1 MGRHLREKSG
11 SRGRPMSVAQPLA
24 GPSVEKTEYVRAND
38 GVDRHDR
45 AVAVARAVSERAES
59 ERADNERTNPA
70 DDELIGKSLAGDHD
84 AFELLV
90 RRHSSRIFNIIGS
103 FFRRRDI
110 IEDIAQE
117 VFTKSFFSLSC
128 YTVGRSFE
136 AWLARIA
143 VNACYDQLRAQRRRA
158 EQPFPQ
164 QAEREDEWLELQMV
178 QAARSR
184 HASEQRRLEAFDI
197 SERLLNRLA
206 PEDRVVLVLMDR
218 DGFSV
223 KEISD
228 MTGWG
233 QSKVK
238 VRAFRARRVLRAAM
252 KRLTASAE
260 RKQRSA
266 R

>member
-1 MGRHLREKSG
+1 
-11 SRGRPMSVAQPLA
+11 MSVAQPLA
-24 GPSVEKTEYVRAND
+24 GPSVEQTEYIVPKEGREPSEAA
-38 GVDRHDR
+38 
-45 AVAVARAVSERAES
+45 AVASCAIAER
-59 ERADNERTNPA
+59 RDPA
-70 DDELIGKSLAGDHD
+70 DDVLIGKSLAADHD

-90 RRHSSRIFNIIGS
+90 RRHSPRIFNIIGS

-117 VFTKSFFSLSC
+117 VFTKAFFSLSS
-128 YTVGRSFE
+128 YTLGRSFE
-136 AWLARIA
+136 AWLAKIA

-164 QAEREDEWLELQMV
+164 QTEREDEWLEMQMV
-178 QAARSR
+178 QAARGR
-184 HASEQRRLEAFDI
+184 HASEQRRMEAFDI
-197 SERLLNRLA
+197 SERLLGKLA
-206 PEDRVVLVLMDR
+206 AEDRLVLVLMDR

-223 KEISD
+223 KEISE

-233 QSKVK
+233 LSKVK
-238 VRAFRARRVLRAAM
+238 VRAFRARRVLRTAM
-252 KRLTASAE
+252 KRLTTSAE

>member
-1 MGRHLREKSG
+1 M
-11 SRGRPMSVAQPLA
+11 
-24 GPSVEKTEYVRAND
+24 EKTEYILGTD
-38 GVDRHDR
+38 GLEPAKSALGASCPTV
-45 AVAVARAVSERAES
+45 ERK
-59 ERADNERTNPA
+59 DPA
-70 DDELIGKSLAGDHD
+70 DDALINRSIAGDHD

-90 RRHSSRIFNIIGS
+90 RRHSPRIFNIIGS

-117 VFTKSFFSLSC
+117 VFTKAFFSLSS
-128 YTVGRSFE
+128 YTLGRSFE
-136 AWLARIA
+136 AWLAKIA
-143 VNACYDQLRAQRRRA
+143 VNSCYDQLRAQRRRA

-164 QAEREDEWLELQMV
+164 QTEREDEWLEMQMV

-184 HASEQRRLEAFDI
+184 HASEQRRMEAYDI
-197 SERLLNRLA
+197 SERLLGKLA
-206 PEDRVVLVLMDR
+206 AEDRIVLVLMDR

-223 KEISD
+223 KEISE

-238 VRAFRARRVLRAAM
+238 VRAFRARRVLRSAM
-252 KRLTASAE
+252 KRLTTSAE